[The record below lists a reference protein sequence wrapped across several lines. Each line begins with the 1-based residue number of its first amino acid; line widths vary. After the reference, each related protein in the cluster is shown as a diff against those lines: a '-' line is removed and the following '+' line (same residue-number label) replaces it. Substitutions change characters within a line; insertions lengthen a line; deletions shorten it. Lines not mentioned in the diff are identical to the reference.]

1 MPPLGATKYILQL
14 AEAIN
19 SSQATFRG
27 GKAPFDAC
35 LAALEEVGIRTDYDL
50 LLQSDMLVKTPP
62 ALHSHIRSLRVAVL
76 EHFACTGTTAA
87 DLLDDNK
94 SSDGSSWQRPM
105 KSGIEPLDALLDGGI
120 LGGHVV
126 ELCSKDSACKTR
138 VAIEYATGHLVSND
152 ELPAGSNRRPRVF
165 MLQSSPLSIW
175 QVEQSLNCRLKDR
188 PKHLREVLFRQAME
202 QLLVVDCNDLDTLL
216 NFLYSYIDSSTRDAV
231 EEQGSHFED
240 LLVIDSIRPLIIN
253 TMQQNG
259 NGYVAIHAVKTAIRA
274 IVSAKRSSP
283 AAVIITND
291 ISQRNQREQSATMQQ
306 QDSTSASLQG
316 IQPSLGT
323 AWALVSHVHVY
334 IFADSAEDNED
345 SLQNDTLQSTNP
357 AFTSSNATRNRFRAT
372 ILKSSYTFFGRTC
385 VFVL

>member
-1 MPPLGATKYILQL
+1 MPPLGATKYILRL
-14 AEAIN
+14 AETIN
-19 SSQATFRG
+19 GSQATLRG
-27 GKAPFDAC
+27 GKAPFEAC

-50 LLQSDMLVKTPP
+50 LLQSDILVKTPP
-62 ALHSHIRSLRVAVL
+62 TLHSHIRSLRVAVL

-87 DLLDDNK
+87 DLLDDDK
-94 SSDGSSWQRPM
+94 SSDESSWLRPM

-138 VAIEYATGHLVSND
+138 VAIEYATGHLVSD
-152 ELPAGSNRRPRVF
+152 DKLPAGSDRRPRVF

-175 QVEQSLNCRLKDR
+175 QVEQSLNCRLEDH

-202 QLLVVDCNDLDTLL
+202 QLMVVDCNDLDTLL
-216 NFLYSYIDSSTRDAV
+216 NFLYSYIDTGTGDV
-231 EEQGSHFED
+231 IEDQGSYFED
-240 LLVIDSIRPLIIN
+240 LLIIDSIRPLIIN

-259 NGYVAIHAVKTAIRA
+259 NGYVAIHAVKIAIRA
-274 IVSAKRSSP
+274 IVSSQRPSP

-291 ISQRNQREQSATMQQ
+291 ISQRNQLEQSATIQ
-306 QDSTSASLQG
+306 QDPTYASLQG

-334 IFADSAEDNED
+334 IFADSAKDNED
-345 SLQNDTLQSTNP
+345 SLQNDTLHSTSH
-357 AFTSSNATRNRFRAT
+357 AFTSSNVARNRFRAT

-385 VFVL
+385 VFAL